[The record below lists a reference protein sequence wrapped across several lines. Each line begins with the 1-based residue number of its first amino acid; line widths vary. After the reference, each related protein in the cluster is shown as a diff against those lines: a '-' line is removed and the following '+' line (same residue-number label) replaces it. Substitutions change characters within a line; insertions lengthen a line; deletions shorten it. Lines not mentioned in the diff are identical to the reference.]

1 MVALETLSLV
11 LGALFLVVVVSVVSC
26 LKTVDA
32 GTSVIAVR
40 FGRPHRTFSPGLH
53 VKLPV
58 ADTWFVVKT
67 GIQRAEFS
75 CEALTADHQR
85 VRLSAEL
92 RFKVRSAGEF
102 LSAER
107 VFYTALPATCE
118 AAAGELIARYDLDQ
132 LMLKREHLRDE
143 LRFIIDDRVLFAG
156 VSVEDVHLAT
166 IEPARR
172 IGQLRAERTV
182 LSHERDLTRDRLG
195 LEREVRL
202 HRAETWAHE
211 LREFDEVAV
220 SLDEK
225 SFRLLRDEALA
236 EAVRHGAGRFGRP
249 VSSFDDSWLRR

>member
-11 LGALFLVVVVSVVSC
+11 LVALFLVVVVSVVSC
-26 LKTVDA
+26 LRTVDA

-75 CEALTADHQR
+75 CEAFTADHQR
-85 VRLSAEL
+85 VRLSAEF
-92 RFKVRSAGEF
+92 RFKVRSVGEF
-102 LSAER
+102 LSAEG
-107 VFYTALPATCE
+107 VFRAALPATCE
-118 AAAGELIARYDLDQ
+118 AAAGELVARYALDE

-143 LRFIIDDRVLFAG
+143 LRFIVDDRVLFAG

-182 LSHERDLTRDRLG
+182 LSHERKLTRERLG
-195 LEREVRL
+195 LEREVRV
-202 HRAETWAHE
+202 HRAETRAHE

-220 SLDEK
+220 NLDEK
-225 SFRLLRDEALA
+225 SFRLLREEALA
-236 EAVRHGAGRFGRP
+236 EAMRRGVGRP
-249 VSSFDDSWLRR
+249 SSIHDDAWLRR

>member
-53 VKLPV
+53 VKLPMV
-58 ADTWFVVKT
+58 DTWFVVRT

-75 CEALTADHQR
+75 CEAFTADHQR
-85 VRLSAEL
+85 VRISAEL
-92 RFKVRSAGEF
+92 RFRVRSVGEF
-102 LSAER
+102 LSAEG
-107 VFYTALPATCE
+107 VFRAALPAICE
-118 AAAGELIARYDLDQ
+118 AAAGELVARYDLDQ

-156 VSVEDVHLAT
+156 VSVQDVHVAT

-172 IGQLRAERTV
+172 IGQLLAERTV
-182 LSHERDLTRDRLG
+182 LSHERELTRERLG
-195 LEREVRL
+195 IEREVRV
-202 HRAETWAHE
+202 HRAETRAHE
-211 LREFDEVAV
+211 LRDLDEVAV
-220 SLDEK
+220 NVDEK
-225 SFRLLRDEALA
+225 SFRLLREEALA
-236 EAVRHGAGRFGRP
+236 EAMRRGVGRP
-249 VSSFDDSWLRR
+249 GSFHDDTWLRR